1 MHILIADKIA
11 ASVIDRLNELGCVV
25 TMEPDL
31 TAEDLPRAVG
41 KASILVVRST
51 KVTAETI
58 AAAKPLSLII
68 RAGAGVNTIDLNAA
82 SSRGVYVANCPG
94 KNTAAVAEL
103 AIGLLIAADRQIV
116 PASIALRAG
125 KWKKKQF
132 SAAHGL
138 AGRTLGIVGLGAIGR
153 AVAVRAQAME
163 MNVVAFSRSL
173 TEQQAE
179 SLEIERASSLEDLAA
194 VSDAVS
200 VHLAMHEETRGIIG
214 ASFFEQIRP
223 GALFVN
229 TSRGE
234 VVDEAALKQAIDAK
248 QLRVGLDVFS
258 GEPAG
263 GEADFAS
270 TDLASMIAATPHIGA
285 STAQAADA
293 VADEVVRIAS
303 EFIRT
308 GKPPAAVNLCELS
321 SATFNL
327 VVRHANRV
335 GVLAG
340 ILDGL
345 REEGVNVEEMENV
358 IFQGAEAACCTLS
371 LDQAPS
377 AEFLQTLASDENII
391 NITCEPSDQ

>member
-1 MHILIADKIA
+1 
-11 ASVIDRLNELGCVV
+11 
-25 TMEPDL
+25 
-31 TAEDLPRAVG
+31 
-41 KASILVVRST
+41 
-51 KVTAETI
+51 
-58 AAAKPLSLII
+58 
-68 RAGAGVNTIDLNAA
+68 
-82 SSRGVYVANCPG
+82 
-94 KNTAAVAEL
+94 
-103 AIGLLIAADRQIV
+103 
-116 PASIALRAG
+116 
-125 KWKKKQF
+125 
-132 SAAHGL
+132 
-138 AGRTLGIVGLGAIGR
+138 
-153 AVAVRAQAME
+153 
-163 MNVVAFSRSL
+163 
-173 TEQQAE
+173 
-179 SLEIERASSLEDLAA
+179 
-194 VSDAVS
+194 
-200 VHLAMHEETRGIIG
+200 
-214 ASFFEQIRP
+214 
-223 GALFVN
+223 
-229 TSRGE
+229 
-234 VVDEAALKQAIDAK
+234 
-248 QLRVGLDVFS
+248 LRVGLDVFS

>member
-31 TAEDLPRAVG
+31 TAEDLPGAVG

-173 TEQQAE
+173 TEQEAE

-214 ASFFEQIRP
+214 ASFFEQMRT